1 MQLFS
6 HRHASASCLFAAWLT
21 ARSTAASAAAVD
33 LDNVERMMQGLEPED
48 GDETVDDETINNSET
63 DEVEGDQGY

>member
-6 HRHASASCLFAAWLT
+6 HSHASASCLFAAWLT
-21 ARSTAASAAAVD
+21 ARSTAAGAVN

-48 GDETVDDETINNSET
+48 GDETVDDDTINNSET